1 MMRQTGPDPRQR
13 PPAPRGGGLFFGL
26 KSFTRETMLLAAAIG
41 FCAGTAQ
48 AIDTGDDTRWE
59 DALVT
64 DRPDAAESSQTVGRY
79 VFQLETSAQF
89 VTDRNPGEARA
100 TTWNFPTLLRG
111 GLTED
116 FELRLATD
124 GPAFLTETSPTD
136 RTFGM
141 SDLELGMKYHV
152 LDGGGAVP
160 STAFLAAVNFPSGS
174 SAFTSHKPEYAL
186 VGALDWDLPFSLGLG
201 TNFGIAARPEEHDSG
216 YFWQFNAAASLGGG
230 ITQRL
235 SWYVELGA
243 NLPAADRDHGAVFV
257 DGGFKYLL
265 SPDMQL
271 DFAVAKGL
279 NEPADT
285 IGATIGFSVRWGK

>member
-1 MMRQTGPDPRQR
+1 MKRYPE
-13 PPAPRGGGLFFGL
+13 PARRSPALPGHGLFLGP
-26 KSFTRETMLLAAAIG
+26 KSFLRETILLAAALVL
-41 FCAGTAQ
+41 CAGA
-48 AIDTGDDTRWE
+48 APAVDTGEDDERWE

-79 VFQLETSAQF
+79 VFQAETSVQF
-89 VTDRNPGEARA
+89 VTDRNPGEGRA

-124 GPAFLTETSPTD
+124 GPAFLRETSPTD
-136 RTFGM
+136 NIFGM

-160 STAFLAAVNFPSGS
+160 STAFLAGVNFPTGS
-174 SAFTSHKPEYAL
+174 STFTSHKPEYAL
-186 VGALDWDLPFSLGLG
+186 VGALDWDLPFGLGLG
-201 TNFGIAARPEEHDSG
+201 TNFGIAAKAEEQDDG
-216 YFWQFNAAASLGGG
+216 YFCQFNAAASLGGG

-235 SWYVELGA
+235 SWYLEVGA
-243 NLPAADRDHGAVFV
+243 NLPAADRDHGAAFV

-271 DFAVAKGL
+271 DFAVTKGL

-285 IGATIGFSVRWGK
+285 FGATIGFSVRWGK